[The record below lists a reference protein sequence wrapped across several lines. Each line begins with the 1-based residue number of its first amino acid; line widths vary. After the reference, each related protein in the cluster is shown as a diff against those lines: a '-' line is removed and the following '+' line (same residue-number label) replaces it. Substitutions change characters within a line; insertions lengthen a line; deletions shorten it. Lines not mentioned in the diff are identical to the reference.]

1 MSHMPARTYG
11 MRSIA
16 AARDVIVRDPSGKG
30 PMAYPTIAREV
41 RTMLMAETP
50 VKHTV
55 VFADGTAL
63 NFSPAWIKPVPDVPN
78 MPLVYDNLAECLPC
92 LATRSH

>member
-1 MSHMPARTYG
+1 MTCTSARTYG
-11 MRSIA
+11 MLSKA
-16 AARDVIVRDPSGKG
+16 ADRDVIVRDPSGKG

-41 RTMLMAETP
+41 RTMIIGETP

-55 VFADGTAL
+55 VFADGSCMS
-63 NFSPAWIKPVPDVPN
+63 FSAAWVHPVPNVPG

-92 LATRSH
+92 PDTRSH

>member
-1 MSHMPARTYG
+1 MPDPHNARTYG
-11 MRSIA
+11 MLSKA
-16 AARDVIVRDPSGKG
+16 ADRDVIVRDPSGKG

-41 RTMLMAETP
+41 RTMLMCETP

-78 MPLVYDNLAECLPC
+78 MPLVYDNLVEC
-92 LATRSH
+92 SQ